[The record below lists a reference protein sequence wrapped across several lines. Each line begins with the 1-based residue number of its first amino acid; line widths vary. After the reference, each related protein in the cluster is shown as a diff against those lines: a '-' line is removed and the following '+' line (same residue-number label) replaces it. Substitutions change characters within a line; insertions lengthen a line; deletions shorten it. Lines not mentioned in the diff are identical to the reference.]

1 MNTSNR
7 YLIIEDLY
15 KRYGNKLVLDNIDL
29 SVDQGE
35 LCTLVGPS
43 GCGKS
48 TLLRILVG
56 EEQQSEGRVLLDGE
70 SISTPDEKRG
80 IVFQRYSLFPHLSV
94 LDNVT
99 LGLRLGGRAGS
110 DKLSNKQIEEE
121 ARSYLKRVRLEAH
134 GHKYPHELS
143 GGMQQRV
150 AIAQSLIMKPK
161 LLLMDEPFGALDPDT
176 REDLQ
181 LFLIELWEEQQMT
194 IFFITHDLEEA
205 AFLGTRLLVLSQ
217 YYRDDR
223 GDGQEINRGSKVVAD
238 HALPRYMS
246 STAVKHSTEF
256 GDLIQQV
263 REEGFNPE
271 YLQHAK
277 AFNLTHPNAYQTLT
291 EEELRESNERS
302 KKQ

>member
-1 MNTSNR
+1 MMSSASR
-7 YLIIEDLY
+7 YLSIEDLY
-15 KRYGNKLVLDNIDL
+15 KRYGSKLVLDNIDL

-70 SISTPDEKRG
+70 VIGNPDEKRG

-99 LGLRLGGRAGS
+99 LGLRLGGRPGS
-110 DKLSNKQIEEE
+110 DKLSKKQIEEE
-121 ARSYLKRVRLEAH
+121 AYSYLKRVRLEEH
-134 GHKYPHELS
+134 GRKYPHELS

-181 LFLIELWEEQQMT
+181 LFLVELWEEQRMT
-194 IFFITHDLEEA
+194 VFFITHDLEEA

-223 GDGQEINRGSKVVAD
+223 GDGPDVNRGSKIVAD
-238 HALPRYMS
+238 HALPRYMT
-246 STAVKHSTEF
+246 STAVKHSAEF
-256 GDLIQQV
+256 GELIQQV

-271 YLQHAK
+271 YLQHARE
-277 AFNLTHPNAYQTLT
+277 FNLTHPNAYQTLT
-291 EEELRESNERS
+291 DEESMEKPPSA
-302 KKQ
+302 

>member
-1 MNTSNR
+1 MIRSNR
-7 YLIIEDLY
+7 YLLIEDVY
-15 KRYGNKLVLDNIDL
+15 KRYGDKLVLDNIDL
-29 SVDQGE
+29 AVDEGE

-56 EEQQSEGRVLLDGE
+56 EERQSEGRVLLDGQ
-70 SISTPDEKRG
+70 SVGAPDQRRG
-80 IVFQRYSLFPHLSV
+80 IVFQKYSLFPHLSV

-99 LGLRLGGRAGS
+99 LGLRLGGRPGPG
-110 DKLSNKQIEEE
+110 KLGRKEIEEE
-121 ARSYLKRVRLEAH
+121 AHSYLKRVRLEAH
-134 GHKYPHELS
+134 GKKYPHELS

-181 LFLIELWEEQQMT
+181 LFLIELWEEQRMT
-194 IFFITHDLEEA
+194 VFFITHDLEEA

-223 GDGQEINRGSKVVAD
+223 GGAPGVNRGSKVVAD
-238 HALPRYMS
+238 HALPRYMT
-246 STAVKHSTEF
+246 STTVKHSAEF
-256 GDLIQQV
+256 GELIQQV
-263 REEGFNPE
+263 RQEGFNPE
-271 YLQHAK
+271 YLQHARE
-277 AFNLTHPNAYQTLT
+277 FNLNHPNAFQTLT
-291 EEELRESNERS
+291 TEESSGNTPTTP
-302 KKQ
+302 

>member
-1 MNTSNR
+1 MSSASR
-7 YLIIEDLY
+7 YLSIEDLY
-15 KRYGNKLVLDNIDL
+15 KRYGSKLVLDNIDL
-29 SVDQGE
+29 SVDEGE

-70 SISTPDEKRG
+70 VIGNPDEKRG

-99 LGLRLGGRAGS
+99 LGLRLGGRPGS
-110 DKLSNKQIEEE
+110 GKLSKKQIEEE
-121 ARSYLKRVRLEAH
+121 AYSYLKRVRLEEH
-134 GHKYPHELS
+134 GRKYPHELS

-181 LFLIELWEEQQMT
+181 LFLVELWEEQRMT
-194 IFFITHDLEEA
+194 VFFITHDLEEA

-223 GDGQEINRGSKVVAD
+223 GDGPDVNRGSKIVAD
-238 HALPRYMS
+238 HALPRYMT
-246 STAVKHSTEF
+246 STAVKHSAEF
-256 GDLIQQV
+256 GELIQQV

-271 YLQHAK
+271 YLQHARE
-277 AFNLTHPNAYQTLT
+277 FNLTHPNAYQTLT
-291 EEELRESNERS
+291 DEESMEKPPSA
-302 KKQ
+302 

>member
-1 MNTSNR
+1 MSGADN
-7 YLIIEDLY
+7 YLLIQDVY
-15 KRYGNKLVLDNIDL
+15 KRYGDKLVLDNIDL
-29 SVDQGE
+29 AVNKGE

-56 EEQQSEGRVLLDGE
+56 EEEQSEGRVLLDGQPVG
-70 SISTPDEKRG
+70 TPDQRRG
-80 IVFQRYSLFPHLSV
+80 IVFQRYSLFPHLNV
-94 LDNVT
+94 MDNVT
-99 LGLRLGGRAGS
+99 LGLRLGGRPGS
-110 DKLSNKQIEEE
+110 ELLSKKEIEAE
-121 ARSYLKRVRLEAH
+121 AYDYLKRVRLEKH
-134 GHKYPHELS
+134 GKKYPHELS

-181 LFLIELWEEQQMT
+181 LFLIELWEEQKMT
-194 IFFITHDLEEA
+194 VFFITHDLEEA

-223 GDGQEINRGSKVVAD
+223 GDGPEVNRGSKIVAD
-238 HALPRYMS
+238 HALPRYMT
-246 STAVKHSTEF
+246 STTVKHSSEF

-263 REEGFNPE
+263 RQEGFNPE
-271 YLQHAK
+271 YLQHARE
-277 AFNLTHPNAYQTLT
+277 FNLNHPSAFQTLT
-291 EEELRESNERS
+291 EWESNGKES
-302 KKQ
+302 V

>member
-1 MNTSNR
+1 MSSASR
-7 YLIIEDLY
+7 YLSIEDLY

-56 EEQQSEGRVLLDGE
+56 EEQQSEGQVLLDGE
-70 SISTPDEKRG
+70 VIGNPDEKRG

-99 LGLRLGGRAGS
+99 LGLRLGGRPGS
-110 DKLSNKQIEEE
+110 DKLSKKQIEEE
-121 ARSYLKRVRLEAH
+121 AYSYLKRVRLEEH
-134 GHKYPHELS
+134 GRKYPHELS

-181 LFLIELWEEQQMT
+181 LFLVELWEEQRMT
-194 IFFITHDLEEA
+194 VFFITHDLEEA

-223 GDGQEINRGSKVVAD
+223 GDGPDVNRGSKIVAD
-238 HALPRYMS
+238 HALPRYMT
-246 STAVKHSTEF
+246 STAVKHSAEF
-256 GDLIQQV
+256 GELIQQV

-271 YLQHAK
+271 YLQHARE
-277 AFNLTHPNAYQTLT
+277 FNLTHPNAYQTLT
-291 EEELRESNERS
+291 DEESMEKPPSA
-302 KKQ
+302 

>member
-1 MNTSNR
+1 VTRDNR
-7 YLIIEDLY
+7 YLLIEDVY
-15 KRYGNKLVLDNIDL
+15 KRYGDKLVLDNIDL
-29 SVDQGE
+29 VVDEGE

-56 EEQQSEGRVLLDGE
+56 EERQSEGRVLLDGQ
-70 SISTPDEKRG
+70 SVGTPDQRRG
-80 IVFQRYSLFPHLSV
+80 IVFQKYSLFPHLSV

-99 LGLRLGGRAGS
+99 LGLRLGGRPGS
-110 DKLSNKQIEEE
+110 GKLGRKEIEEE
-121 ARSYLKRVRLEAH
+121 ANSYLRRVRLEAH
-134 GHKYPHELS
+134 GKKYPHELS

-181 LFLIELWEEQQMT
+181 LFLIELWEEQRMT
-194 IFFITHDLEEA
+194 VFFITHDLEEA

-223 GDGQEINRGSKVVAD
+223 GDAPGVNRGSKIVAD
-238 HALPRYMS
+238 HALPRCMT
-246 STAVKHSTEF
+246 STTVKHSAEF
-256 GDLIQQV
+256 GELIQQV
-263 REEGFNPE
+263 RQEGFNPE
-271 YLQHAK
+271 YLQHARE
-277 AFNLTHPNAYQTLT
+277 FNLNHPNAFQSLTAEESRANTL
-291 EEELRESNERS
+291 SPS
-302 KKQ
+302 

>member
-1 MNTSNR
+1 MSREGR
-7 YLIIEDLY
+7 YLLIEDLY
-15 KRYGNKLVLDNIDL
+15 KRYGSKLVLDNIDL
-29 SVDQGE
+29 AVDKGE

-56 EEQQSEGRVLLDGE
+56 EERQSEGRVLLDGRRVG
-70 SISTPDEKRG
+70 SPDQRRG

-99 LGLRLGGRAGS
+99 LGLRLGGRPGS
-110 DKLSNKQIEEE
+110 QGLSRMEIVEE
-121 ARSYLKRVRLEAH
+121 AYGYLERVRLEAH
-134 GHKYPHELS
+134 GQKYPHELS

-181 LFLIELWEEQQMT
+181 LFLIELWEEQRMT
-194 IFFITHDLEEA
+194 VFFITHDLEEA

-223 GDGQEINRGSKVVAD
+223 GDGPDFNRGSKIVAD

-246 STAVKHSTEF
+246 STQVKRSAEF
-256 GDLIQQV
+256 GELIQQV

-271 YLQHAK
+271 YLQHARE
-277 AFNLTHPNAYQTLT
+277 FNLTHPNAYQTLT
-291 EEELRESNERS
+291 LEESTEDRS
-302 KKQ
+302 PV